1 MTEERDLF
9 GVKSGKLSSE
19 KSKSE
24 KKARQRGAHIDKTQL
39 QSFSPDLYRR
49 ILVQPVANFA
59 RGLDYLALESEIGKA
74 LQPGSIVRL
83 KLGGQERYGVVWHI
97 YDVGEEGDIAFEKCR
112 PIEEILPCQ
121 IPLTYLRF
129 VEKVAHYTFS
139 PRGAVLRMC
148 LSVPEALE
156 PPKKNRFVGLSP
168 ELASLT
174 PEACLKQL
182 ALRKSAQ
189 RINLIACLQAEM
201 TQNNLSDISVK
212 SLQTDYGFQATLLPP
227 LISAG
232 LLIESWRQTVDL
244 ADNTQS
250 SELAVAP
257 DLSDDQHQAA
267 KMLTEMVRAS
277 TAQPILLDGVTG
289 SGKTE
294 VYFEAIA
301 AALQAG
307 QQVLVLLPEI
317 ALSTQ
322 WVARFEKRFGFK
334 PDIWHSDI
342 APAQRRE
349 GWRRIQSGRSR
360 VIVGARSAL
369 FLPVKHLGLLIVDEE
384 HENSYK
390 QEEGVLY
397 NARDMAVLLGHIA
410 QIPVILA
417 SATPSLETYRNVM
430 TGRYQHVILRQRFGP
445 AHLPTAH
452 IIDLRR
458 EKLSRQHWI
467 AAPLRQAIEAALADQ
482 QQALLFLNRRGY
494 APLTLCRT
502 CGHRL
507 ECPHCSA
514 WLVHHQQLQSL
525 LCHHCGFKAPRLPAC
540 PGCGEVD
547 SMVPCGPGVERLQEE
562 VSQYFPDA
570 RVALLTSDRFQ
581 SLAETE
587 AIITEIANRE
597 VDILIGTQIIAKGYH
612 FPHLTLVGIIDAD
625 LGLMGGDLRAAEKSY
640 QLLQQVAG
648 RAGRAEAPGHVYLQ
662 TRQPDHPVLQAMISQ
677 QRDQFIQLES
687 EAREMA
693 EMPPYGRLIAVIISA
708 PDAEDVE
715 SWTQK
720 MAQQAPL
727 IEGVTLLGP
736 AIAPMARLRGRY
748 RMRFL
753 IKGQTHQRVHDF
765 MQRWLQLC
773 NIYTRNLP
781 KGLRVHIDVDPYSF
795 M

>member
-9 GVKSGKLSSE
+9 GVRSDKRLPE
-19 KSKSE
+19 KQKSE
-24 KKARQRGAHIDKTQL
+24 KARRQQGL
-39 QSFSPDLYRR
+39 QDEKGGNATFSPDLYRR

-59 RGLDYLALESEIGKA
+59 RGLDYLALESDIG
-74 LQPGSIVRL
+74 QTIQVGRIVRL
-83 KLGGQERYGVVWHI
+83 KLGGQQRLGVVWRI
-97 YDVGEEGDIAFEKCR
+97 YDIGAEGDIAFEKCR
-112 PIEEILPCQ
+112 PIEDILPYQ
-121 IPLTYLRF
+121 IPATYLRF

-139 PRGAVLRMC
+139 PCGAVLRMC

-156 PPKKNRFVGLSP
+156 PPKKARFIGLVSKYVSFSP
-168 ELASLT
+168 ED
-174 PEACLKQL
+174 CLKQL
-182 ALRKSAQ
+182 ELRKSTKRIQLIASLQAQ
-189 RINLIACLQAEM
+189 RTEHH
-201 TQNNLSDISVK
+201 LSEISVK
-212 SLQTDYGFQATLLPP
+212 SLQADHGVQPSLLPP

-232 LLIESWRQTVDL
+232 LLVESWHQQVDL
-244 ADNTQS
+244 AEDMVRTTQP
-250 SELAVAP
+250 VAP
-257 DLSDDQHQAA
+257 DLSEDQQQAA
-267 KMLTEMVRAS
+267 ELLIEMVRGAK
-277 TAQPILLDGVTG
+277 AQPILLDGVTG

-301 AALQAG
+301 TALQLG
-307 QQVLVLLPEI
+307 RQVLVLLPEI

-322 WVARFEKRFGFK
+322 WVGRFEKRFGFQ

-342 APAQRRE
+342 SPAQRRE
-349 GWRRIQSGRSR
+349 TWRRIQSGQSP

-369 FLPVKHLGLLIVDEE
+369 FLPVKNLGLVIVDEE

-410 QIPVILA
+410 QLPVILA

-430 TGRYQHVILRQRFGP
+430 IGRYQHVILRQRFGP

-458 EKLSRQHWI
+458 EKLSRQQWI
-467 AAPLRQAIEAALADQ
+467 APSLRQAIEMSLTNQ
-482 QQALLFLNRRGY
+482 QQSLLFLNRRGY
-494 APLTLCRT
+494 APLTLCRA

-514 WLVHHQQLQSL
+514 WLVHHHHQQSL

-540 PGCGEVD
+540 PGCGEID
-547 SMVPCGPGVERLQEE
+547 SMVPCGPGVERLEEE

-570 RVALLTSDRFQ
+570 RIALLTSDRFQ
-581 SLAETE
+581 SLSETE
-587 AIITEIANRE
+587 ALITAIANRE

-648 RAGRAEAPGHVYLQ
+648 RAGRAEAPGQVYLQ
-662 TRQPDHPVLQAMISQ
+662 TRQPDHPVLQAIITQ
-677 QRDQFIQLES
+677 QRDQFIELES

-715 SWTQK
+715 GWTQK
-720 MAQQAPL
+720 MAQQAPS

-753 IKGQTHQRVHDF
+753 IKGQTHQKVHDF